1 MSKVKGQQQRV
12 YIAQDISRPGVHAK
26 KKNGTHKGSKNYAKP
41 YKGQGR

>member
-1 MSKVKGQQQRV
+1 MAKTQSVTNYVPK
-12 YIAQDISRPGVHAK
+12 DISRPGVHAK

>member
-1 MSKVKGQQQRV
+1 MAKTQNITNYAPK
-12 YIAQDISRPGVHAK
+12 DISRPGVHAK

>member
-1 MSKVKGQQQRV
+1 MAKVQKLAA